1 MLAKCQMLCYSI
13 QVGKRKMLSIR
24 KYGRL
29 VKGLRRRPLTAET
42 GVRFPYL
49 LRLIEWQKPVK
60 RFLPFCYNKEECVFC
75 TNRTAGGK
83 QDGNIFSDDPDLGT
97 VCLEQKECQK
107 DKRRQN
113 IRTTDPENTFSC
125 CGERRST
132 KRSKTGKDDKQ
143 AKKGNCSSE

>member
-1 MLAKCQMLCYSI
+1 M
-13 QVGKRKMLSIR
+13 
-24 KYGRL
+24 
-29 VKGLRRRPLTAET
+29 
-42 GVRFPYL
+42 
-49 LRLIEWQKPVK
+49 
-60 RFLPFCYNKEECVFC
+60 FC

-113 IRTTDPENTFSC
+113 IRTADPENTFSC

-132 KRSKTGKDDKQ
+132 KRSETGKDDEQ
-143 AKKGNCSSE
+143 AKKGDCSAE